1 MAQEWVTS
9 SYGGYFANAYLSK
22 KLREAAQ
29 PLLRFRQFS
38 TVKEA
43 FGKGKGDTINFD
55 KVSNV
60 ASSGGTLTETATFSK
75 TQFTVTQGTLT
86 LYEWGNAID
95 YTGKLEAL
103 SQWGVRS
110 PVVRALKNDQAKVLD
125 AAVETQMDACKY
137 RYVGTATGGYAITSN
152 GTATATNTSAFNAY
166 HLKTMVDTL
175 LGLNAPPYDGDNY
188 FCIGTVS
195 AIRGL
200 YDALESIWQYTKYPT
215 NGEVGSYYRTRVV
228 RDTHSMDNT
237 IGSGSVGG
245 EAYVFGED
253 AVLEAVAVPEEIRA
267 EQEDLGRSLT
277 VGWYALLGF
286 KIIFASD
293 PDDRIIKF
301 TSA

>member
-1 MAQEWVTS
+1 MSQLWVTS
-9 SYGGYFANAYLSK
+9 SLGGYFANAYLSK
-22 KLREAAQ
+22 QLREAAQ
-29 PLLRFRQFS
+29 PLLRFRQFA

-43 FGKGKGDTINFD
+43 FGKGKSATVNFD

-60 ASSGGTLTETATFSK
+60 ATAGGTLTETATFSK
-75 TQFTVTQGTLT
+75 TNFTVTQGTLT
-86 LYEWGNAID
+86 LTEYGNAIA

-103 SQWGVRS
+103 SQWGVRA

-125 AAVETQMDACKY
+125 AAVEAQMDACYY
-137 RYVGTATGGYAITSN
+137 RYIGTATGGGTFSTA

-166 HLKTMVDTL
+166 HLKTMVDKL
-175 LGLNAPPYDGDNY
+175 LELNAPPYDGDNY

-195 AIRGL
+195 AVRGL
-200 YDALESIWQYTKYPT
+200 YDALEAIWQYTKYPT

-228 RDTHSMDNT
+228 RDTNSMDNT
-237 IGSGSVGG
+237 IGSGDVGG

-286 KIIFASD
+286 KIIFQTD

-301 TSA
+301 DSL